1 MGDSLT
7 LKIDGIVG
15 YVSDADLS
23 EKVHSHHH
31 QGQLEILLIQP
42 QDVARHRLRAVTDKG
57 NECQIVIPRDQ
68 RLADGAILLLNSE
81 RAVVVRITEQR
92 WLRLAPST
100 SSDALGLGYFCG
112 NLHWRVRFEA
122 DTILVALEGPEE
134 DYLARLSAFIETGRV
149 RRILSE

>member
-1 MGDSLT
+1 MGASFT

-15 YVSDADLS
+15 YVSDPGLD
-23 EKVHSHHH
+23 EKVHSLQH
-31 QGQLEILLIQP
+31 QGRLEILLIQP

-57 NECQIVIPRDQ
+57 TECQIIIPREQ
-68 RLADGAILLLNSE
+68 RLGDGAILLLNSE

-100 SSDALGLGYFCG
+100 SSDALGLAYFCG
-112 NLHWRVRFEA
+112 YLHWRVRFDA
-122 DTILVALEGPEE
+122 DSILVSLIWPEE
-134 DYLARLSAFIETGRV
+134 DYLARLSAFIVTGCV